1 MMTKKK
7 MELTEIYKNFF
18 TIIDSKILAS
28 FVEIFD
34 MKEKQLEEYRNFRDY
49 CLETPTKLF
58 DIIDCLYPYQNDINI
73 NIHKL
78 KLHFKDDKLVLQFLN
93 QCSNKIIGELVK
105 NGYLS
110 TVIKQSLRCLLLQ
123 ILKYHDIYEEKDKKL
138 KFKYLIKKEYLYR
151 KKNIKKNV

>member
-1 MMTKKK
+1 MTKK

-49 CLETPTKLF
+49 CLETPTKFF
-58 DIIDCLYPYQNDINI
+58 DVIDCLYPYQNDTNKNI
-73 NIHKL
+73 QKL
-78 KLHFKDDKLVLQFLN
+78 KLHFKNDKIVMKFLN
-93 QCSNKIIGELVK
+93 QCSNKIIIAKLVK
-105 NGYLS
+105 NGYIS

-123 ILKYHDIYEEKDKKL
+123 LLKYHDIYEEKDKKQ
-138 KFKYLIKKEYLYR
+138 KFKYLIRKEYLHR